1 MQCAQDKLRGQGAEL
16 MQAVPNML
24 EIVPSGVNKRVGLDL
39 LLEDLGLAREAVMAI
54 GDGGNDLHIVSH
66 AGIGVAMGNAVPEVS
81 QSCWSRAA
89 VLTFNIPCNACL
101 HAWVCSI
108 LPGQHLPVASME
120 CLAVAEHRP
129 AVAKAKA
136 SPT

>member
-1 MQCAQDKLRGQGAEL
+1 

-54 GDGGNDLHIVSH
+54 GDGGNDFHIVSH

-81 QSCWSRAA
+81 QTLCSLRVLPSLEWSQSLQAYSLCKLLLQKQLWL
-89 VLTFNIPCNACL
+89 V
-101 HAWVCSI
+101 HS
-108 LPGQHLPVASME
+108 
-120 CLAVAEHRP
+120 
-129 AVAKAKA
+129 
-136 SPT
+136 

>member
-1 MQCAQDKLRGQGAEL
+1 MILRCVQAKLQGQGAEL

-24 EIVPSGVNKRVGLDL
+24 EIVPSGANKRVGLDL

-81 QSCWSRAA
+81 RAVKSCSFCC
-89 VLTFNIPCNACL
+89 T
-101 HAWVCSI
+101 
-108 LPGQHLPVASME
+108 
-120 CLAVAEHRP
+120 
-129 AVAKAKA
+129 
-136 SPT
+136 

>member
-1 MQCAQDKLRGQGAEL
+1 

-39 LLEDLGLAREAVMAI
+39 LLEDLGLAREAVMAL

-81 QSCWSRAA
+81 QTLCSHCPLPSRDWSQSLQAC
-89 VLTFNIPCNACL
+89 NPCMRPL
-101 HAWVCSI
+101 RKQLLLI
-108 LPGQHLPVASME
+108 GLLPVLCAD
-120 CLAVAEHRP
+120 P
-129 AVAKAKA
+129 ARLTNNSSRGTGRQRTRVL
-136 SPT
+136 

>member
-1 MQCAQDKLRGQGAEL
+1 

-39 LLEDLGLAREAVMAI
+39 LLEDLQLPREAVMAI

-81 QSCWSRAA
+81 IDRVYYLLYAFCSKTAS
-89 VLTFNIPCNACL
+89 LTC
-101 HAWVCSI
+101 
-108 LPGQHLPVASME
+108 
-120 CLAVAEHRP
+120 
-129 AVAKAKA
+129 
-136 SPT
+136 

>member
-1 MQCAQDKLRGQGAEL
+1 

-39 LLEDLGLAREAVMAI
+39 LLEDLHLPREAVMAI

-81 QSCWSRAA
+81 IDRVYYLLYALCLKTVS
-89 VLTFNIPCNACL
+89 LTC
-101 HAWVCSI
+101 
-108 LPGQHLPVASME
+108 
-120 CLAVAEHRP
+120 
-129 AVAKAKA
+129 
-136 SPT
+136 

>member
-1 MQCAQDKLRGQGAEL
+1 MQVLLKGQGAEL

-39 LLEDLGLAREAVMAI
+39 LLKDLDIPREAVMAI

-81 QSCWSRAA
+81 VSS
-89 VLTFNIPCNACL
+89 
-101 HAWVCSI
+101 
-108 LPGQHLPVASME
+108 
-120 CLAVAEHRP
+120 
-129 AVAKAKA
+129 
-136 SPT
+136 

>member
-1 MQCAQDKLRGQGAEL
+1 

-81 QSCWSRAA
+81 EQLCGHDIPSSLGTSSTLCRHASVHKFPAQAA
-89 VLTFNIPCNACL
+89 L
-101 HAWVCSI
+101 
-108 LPGQHLPVASME
+108 ASHHTE
-120 CLAVAEHRP
+120 CPALAARI
-129 AVAKAKA
+129 
-136 SPT
+136 